1 MRSLPFPENTMLL
14 SGCLRGSVW
23 LACPGHYPTHPA
35 EPYLPWRGIH
45 GFFERLHVFSG
56 AFHNLWRGIARLQP
70 SFNAF
75 EPFIEVLSSSG
86 VTVHLQVAPAHGMSG
101 RGLIF
106 GFLLKLPVVPPA
118 EWREFRCRSSIRI
131 RSLQLSMNDGE
142 APGFSIH
149 FLTCSIH
156 SSMMFFS
163 GVIVPLD
170 GGCSSLNA
178 ARTGS
183 HEGLNLLQSGKCFQ

>member
-1 MRSLPFPENTMLL
+1 MDCLSAFTCSLARSIISGGALRAFSHLSTLL
-14 SGCLRGSVW
+14 SHSSKC
-23 LACPGHYPTHPA
+23 
-35 EPYLPWRGIH
+35 
-45 GFFERLHVFSG
+45 F
-56 AFHNLWRGIARLQP
+56 
-70 SFNAF
+70 
-75 EPFIEVLSSSG
+75 SSSG
-86 VTVHLQVAPAHGMSG
+86 VTVHLRVAPAHGMSG
-101 RGLIF
+101 RELIF
-106 GFLLKLPVVPPA
+106 GFLLKVPVVPPA
-118 EWREFRCRSSIRI
+118 EWREFRCCSSIRI

-149 FLTCSIH
+149 FLTRSIH